1 MATPNGYP
9 AVLAAC
15 PNLQVKLDDAWTT
28 GMTPTEHMPEAEF
41 LTNAG
46 NNRGIKQ
53 LIVPGNG
60 KVRTV
65 EVTYKRR
72 LLEEN
77 VDADQPN
84 PNCTATDKYG
94 NNTAT
99 YTIDP
104 AVNFQANRLININDD
119 RLACV
124 DAFEGAV
131 AELVDVMD
139 RRVAT
144 QIATQSVALAGGW
157 GSEVPSTTGTITD
170 GVVKNG
176 VFYQLAFNATT
187 GAPMP
192 KVWPRLRNAL
202 DDSGFPNEVA
212 IFGGNTLREY
222 FQLLAAGC
230 CTNDGIDLSEIMAQ
244 YGYAAMKDKR
254 VASALSSQDSYIVIA
269 PGALQVL
276 NYSRAEG
283 KPMWGELLGGGA
295 GSNYFMTTVRS
306 PRLGLTYDLN
316 AKDDCGNLHIT
327 LTATTKTIGLPN
339 DLYVEPVAS
348 GSGAT
353 DGDEFYGV
361 TGVVKGKLILS

>member
-9 AVLAAC
+9 SVLNAC
-15 PNLQVKLDDAWTT
+15 PKLQVKLDDAWTT
-28 GMTPTEHMPEAEF
+28 GMTPTEHMPGAEF
-41 LTNAG
+41 LTDG
-46 NNRGIKQ
+46 MNNRGIKQ
-53 LIVPGNG
+53 MIVPGNG

-65 EVTYKRR
+65 EVRYKRR

-77 VDADQPN
+77 VAANQAN

-94 NNTAT
+94 DNVTSE
-99 YTIDP
+99 TIDP
-104 AVNFQANRLININDD
+104 AVNLQANTLININDD
-119 RLACV
+119 RLACD
-124 DAFEGAV
+124 DAFTDAV
-131 AELVDVMD
+131 AMLVDVMD
-139 RRVAT
+139 RKVAT
-144 QIATQSVALAGGW
+144 QTSTQAVALAGSW
-157 GSEVPSTTGTITD
+157 GADVPSAGSIT
-170 GVVKNG
+170 NG
-176 VFYQLAFNATT
+176 SVTNDILYQLAFNGTT

-192 KVWPRLRNAL
+192 KIWPQLRNAL
-202 DDSGFPNEVA
+202 DDSGFPADVA
-212 IFGGNTLREY
+212 IFGGNTMREY
-222 FQLLAAGC
+222 YQLLSAGC

-254 VASALSSQDSYIVIA
+254 IATALGSQDSYIVIA

-283 KPMWGELLGGGA
+283 QPMWGAILGGGA

-316 AKDDCGNLHIT
+316 AKDDCGNLNIT

-361 TGVVKGKLILS
+361 TGVVKGKLVLS